1 MHVHRSILV
10 CGCGCGCVLILH
22 LSRKGQK
29 KYKKYI
35 FVTTFCICHEACF
48 GVLLS
53 SREWGRHPSSLK
65 SNFFNQKIIKIV
77 LLYAFML
84 WSLILSLAPNSQKR
98 FFYTVFHYGFCSIRI
113 YHSVILKHYATTILP
128 LFRNTSHTLFIKLYM
143 FN

>member
-77 LLYAFML
+77 F
-84 WSLILSLAPNSQKR
+84 
-98 FFYTVFHYGFCSIRI
+98 VIRI
-113 YHSVILKHYATTILP
+113 YVVKLNFEFSSKFSETVLLYSISLWIL
-128 LFRNTSHTLFIKLYM
+128 
-143 FN
+143 